1 MCSSQFFKKFSNNGL
16 VSKKKNKIF
25 FYHFLGGGSRPKV
38 IYITFFFESFPYTN
52 FEVVN
57 LIMLYFFQFLIK
69 AIVSIGSKTM
79 PPATA
84 LWVSLG
90 LCVPLCIA
98 TKRCS
103 SLLNLKPASR
113 KNVCSLELNEMPRLT
128 RSMTSSCHVSRKTFS
143 RLCTCPE
150 TDPILIWCRI
160 LKPYLVPLKR
170 VCPPPQSRRAVPGE
184 WKLHFILPITCQT
197 DFKIYHVAVFQGTF
211 RCPSLPCRSRSKLWI
226 IL

>member
-1 MCSSQFFKKFSNNGL
+1 MEALEARQCHLPLHYGSVWAFVFHCALQPRGVHLCS
-16 VSKKKNKIF
+16 
-25 FYHFLGGGSRPKV
+25 
-38 IYITFFFESFPYTN
+38 T
-52 FEVVN
+52 
-57 LIMLYFFQFLIK
+57 
-69 AIVSIGSKTM
+69 
-79 PPATA
+79 
-84 LWVSLG
+84 
-90 LCVPLCIA
+90 
-98 TKRCS
+98 S
-103 SLLNLKPASR
+103 SLLHEKMFVPWSW
-113 KNVCSLELNEMPRLT
+113 T
-128 RSMTSSCHVSRKTFS
+128 RCRDWRDRWRHHATCPGRRKTFS